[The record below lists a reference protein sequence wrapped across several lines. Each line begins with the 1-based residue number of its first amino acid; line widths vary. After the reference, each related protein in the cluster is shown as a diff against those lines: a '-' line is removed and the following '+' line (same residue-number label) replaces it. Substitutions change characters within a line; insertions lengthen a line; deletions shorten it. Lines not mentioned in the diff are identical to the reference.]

1 MLQFYYIINLYI
13 PTVTASMSILISGMW
28 LGWSS
33 PVSEKFMKHQT
44 NLNISIN
51 ELSWIVCMMD
61 LGNFISPLFAG
72 YLMDTIGRKL
82 SIAVLGPL
90 FTVSWLLTYIPS
102 TWALYGAR
110 LMAGLGKGMSYTVVP
125 VYLGEMAGVGIRGT
139 LGSVFTIQLSC
150 GFLFEVI
157 LGPSVSYMTL
167 NTVSSI
173 VPVLFALMFIW
184 VPESPYYLLKKGR
197 KTDASK
203 CLQWYRC
210 NADVGF
216 ELQQM
221 EVNVQ
226 KDMANKATF
235 RELFTNRANSKALMV
250 VVTTCIAQRAG
261 GVSSLVAYSALIL
274 PEPAPIVGK
283 SVYIMIFAT
292 MLVVVNFV
300 GLALVDKV
308 GRKPL
313 LIVSEVSLA
322 VVTFVFGLYYL
333 AAAEAGMTSFTW
345 VPYVCHVT
353 FSIMY
358 SVGVGFIPVVF
369 LGEMFPV
376 NIRSHCSAIASI
388 TLALFSFMSN
398 KIFLMVSH
406 NYGYHVMFWG
416 FSVVNIACAYYTYTY
431 AIETN
436 GKTFLEIQE
445 LLEKSVKNGNTK
457 KEEKIQ
463 TDVL

>member
-1 MLQFYYIINLYI
+1 
-13 PTVTASMSILISGMW
+13 MSILISGMW

-33 PVSEKFMKHQT
+33 PVSDKFMNHQT
-44 NLNISIN
+44 DLNISVN
-51 ELSWIVCMMD
+51 ELSWIVCTMD

-90 FTVSWLLTYIPS
+90 FIVSWLLTYIPS

-110 LMAGLGKGMSYTVVP
+110 LMAGLGKGMSYTVAP
-125 VYLGEMAGVGIRGT
+125 VFLGEIAGVGIRGA

-157 LGPSVSYMTL
+157 LGPSVSYITL

-173 VPVLFALMFIW
+173 VPVLFTLMFIW

-210 NADVGF
+210 NTDVGF

-226 KDMANKATF
+226 KDMENKATF
-235 RELFTNRANSKALMV
+235 RELFTNRTNFKALMV
-250 VVTTCIAQRAG
+250 VVTACIAQRAG
-261 GVSSLVAYSALIL
+261 GVSSLIAYSSLML
-274 PEPAPIVGK
+274 PEPAPIIGK

-292 MLVVVNFV
+292 MLVVGNFV

-308 GRKPL
+308 GRKLL

-322 VVTFVFGLYYL
+322 VVTFIFGLYYL
-333 AAAEAGMTSFTW
+333 AADAGMTSFTW

-388 TLALFSFMSN
+388 TLAFFSFVSN

-416 FSVVNIACAYYTYTY
+416 FTTVNITCAYYTYKY

-445 LLEKSVKNGNTK
+445 LLEERVKNDDTK
-457 KEEKIQ
+457 KGKKIQ
-463 TDVL
+463 TADVL

>member
-1 MLQFYYIINLYI
+1 
-13 PTVTASMSILISGMW
+13 MSILISGMW
-28 LGWSS
+28 LGWPSA
-33 PVSEKFMKHQT
+33 VSDKFTKHQT
-44 NLNISIN
+44 NVNVSYD
-51 ELSWIVCMMD
+51 EWSWIVCMMD
-61 LGNFISPLFAG
+61 LGNVISPLFAG
-72 YLMDTIGRKL
+72 YLMDTVGRKL

-90 FTVSWLLTYIPS
+90 FIVAWLLTYMPCIW
-102 TWALYGAR
+102 TLYGAR
-110 LMAGLGKGMSYTVVP
+110 LIGGLGKGMSYTVVP
-125 VYLGEMAGVGIRGT
+125 VFLGEIAGVNIRGA
-139 LGSVFTIQLSC
+139 LSSVFTIQLSC

-157 LGPSVSYMTL
+157 LGPSVSYITL
-167 NTVSSI
+167 NTVSSAI
-173 VPVLFALMFIW
+173 PVLFTLMFIW

-210 NADVGF
+210 HADVDY

-226 KDMANKATF
+226 KDMENKATF
-235 RELFTNRANSKALMV
+235 RELFTNRKNFKALMV
-250 VVTTCIAQRAG
+250 VVTACVAQRAG
-261 GVSSLVAYSALIL
+261 GVSSLIAYSALIL
-274 PEPAPIVGK
+274 PEPAPVIGK
-283 SVYIMIFAT
+283 SVYIIIFAT

-300 GLALVDKV
+300 GSALVDKV

-313 LIVSEVSLA
+313 LIISEVSLA
-322 VVTFVFGLYYL
+322 MITFIFGLYYM
-333 AAAEAGMTSFTW
+333 AVKVGTTSFTW
-345 VPYVCHVT
+345 LPYLCLVT

-376 NIRSHCSAIASI
+376 NIRSQCSAIVSI
-388 TLALFSFMSN
+388 TLAFFSFVSN
-398 KIFLMVSH
+398 KIFLMVSE
-406 NYGYHVMFWG
+406 NYGYYVMFWG
-416 FSVVNIACAYYTYTY
+416 FTTVNIACAYFAYKY

-445 LLEKSVKNGNTK
+445 LLEENVKNDDINNGK
-457 KEEKIQ
+457 MIQ